1 MLKKQDMLPGTRL
14 QINAQ
19 PKTGVALYAGY
30 DQNIPYVKM
39 TLSAGS
45 FLNGHRVIKPGD
57 IVEVVSGPKRQN
69 GTNTVVVRD
78 STGVEGH
85 VFWCE
90 MRASATRIE

>member
-39 TLSAGS
+39 TLDAGS
-45 FLNGHRVIKPGD
+45 MMEGHIAISPGD
-57 IVEVVSGPKRQN
+57 IVEVVSGPKRKN
-69 GTNTVVVRD
+69 GTNTILVRD
-78 STGVEGH
+78 SAGFEGH

-90 MRASATRIE
+90 MRASATKI

>member
-1 MLKKQDMLPGTRL
+1 MLKKAEMLPGTRL

-19 PKTGVALYAGY
+19 PKSGVVLSAGA
-30 DQNIPYVKM
+30 DQSIPYVRM

-45 FLNGHRVIKPGD
+45 FLDGHRAIQPGD
-57 IVEVVSGPKRQN
+57 IVEVVQSPKRKN
-69 GTNTVVVRD
+69 CTNTIVVRD

-90 MRASATRIE
+90 MRASATRI